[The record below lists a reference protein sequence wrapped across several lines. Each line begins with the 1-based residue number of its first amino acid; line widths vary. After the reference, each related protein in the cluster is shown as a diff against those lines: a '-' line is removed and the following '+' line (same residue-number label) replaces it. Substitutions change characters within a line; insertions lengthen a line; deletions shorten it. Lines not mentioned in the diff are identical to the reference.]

1 MFLRLVWFRGSYGYG
16 SKHTIHDLNYHRL
29 GMHNNTPELEEF
41 SQALSDN
48 ASFYGVDIDDELI
61 SRFAD
66 YYQLLNTWNPRLH
79 LVAPCS
85 PDEFATRHILESL
98 LLLQRLPESARV
110 VDVGSGAGLP
120 IIPCLI
126 ARPDLSAVL
135 IESSPRKAV
144 FLREALRLN
153 ENSGSAEVVAKR
165 FEDVSTPPADF
176 ITSRALDRFAE
187 ILPALIEWSPR
198 PSRLLLF
205 GGENLKRRLDS
216 LNQEFA
222 EHPIP
227 RSEKR
232 LLFVVERK

>member
-1 MFLRLVWFRGSYGYG
+1 
-16 SKHTIHDLNYHRL
+16 
-29 GMHNNTPELEEF
+29 MHNNTQLEEF
-41 SQALSDN
+41 RQALFEN

-61 SRFAD
+61 SRLAN
-66 YYQLLNTWNPRLH
+66 YYQLLSIWNPRLH

-85 PDEFATRHILESL
+85 PDEFARRHILESL
-98 LLLQRLPESARV
+98 LLLQHLSESGRV

-126 ARPDLSAVL
+126 ARPDLNAVL

-153 ENSGSAEVVAKR
+153 KNSGSAEVVAKR
-165 FEDVSTPPADF
+165 FEEFSTPAVDF

-187 ILPALIEWSPR
+187 IVPALIEWSPR

-205 GGENLKRRLDS
+205 GGENLKRTLDS
-216 LNQEFA
+216 HNQEFD
-222 EHPIP
+222 EYPIP
-227 RSEKR
+227 RSDKR
-232 LLFVVERK
+232 FLFVVRRK

>member
-1 MFLRLVWFRGSYGYG
+1 
-16 SKHTIHDLNYHRL
+16 
-29 GMHNNTPELEEF
+29 
-41 SQALSDN
+41 
-48 ASFYGVDIDDELI
+48 
-61 SRFAD
+61 
-66 YYQLLNTWNPRLH
+66 
-79 LVAPCS
+79 
-85 PDEFATRHILESL
+85 
-98 LLLQRLPESARV
+98 
-110 VDVGSGAGLP
+110 
-120 IIPCLI
+120 
-126 ARPDLSAVL
+126 
-135 IESSPRKAV
+135 
-144 FLREALRLN
+144 
-153 ENSGSAEVVAKR
+153 VVAKR